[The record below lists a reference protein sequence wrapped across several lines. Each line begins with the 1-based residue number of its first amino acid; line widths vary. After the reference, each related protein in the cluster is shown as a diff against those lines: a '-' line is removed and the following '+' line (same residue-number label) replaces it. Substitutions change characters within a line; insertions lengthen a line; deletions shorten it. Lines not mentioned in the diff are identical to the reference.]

1 MTPEQ
6 KPVTGKEDKTGLSL
20 PHQAL
25 VDFYHA
31 FNSSDL
37 EIMSR
42 NWAQSEHISMDNP
55 VGGIKRGWNEIREV
69 YDRIFN
75 GPAEVYVEF
84 YDYTLHEAGEIF
96 FVVGRE
102 RGQFRVGEKVIQLA
116 IRTSRTYQLIDGRW
130 LQVHHHGSIDNP
142 VLLAEYQQAV
152 RGT

>member
-6 KPVTGKEDKTGLSL
+6 KPITGKEDKTGLSL

-31 FNSSDL
+31 FNSGDL

-75 GPAEVYVEF
+75 GSAEVYVEF

-102 RGQFRVGEKVIQLA
+102 RGQFRISQPAFHNLSFS
-116 IRTSRTYQLIDGRW
+116 IRPRQTLRCSFKRILLIIR
-130 LQVHHHGSIDNP
+130 
-142 VLLAEYQQAV
+142 
-152 RGT
+152 